1 MATKY
6 AGSVNAPDFPDGLQ
20 WLNSD
25 RPLGLKEFHGK
36 VLLLDFW
43 TYCCINCMHIIP
55 HLRRLERHFPEEL
68 AVVGVHS
75 AKFDQERSTE
85 NIRQAIMRYGVSHP
99 VVNDADMRVWQAY
112 GVRAWPT
119 LVFVDPQGKMIGKVE
134 GELTYDQGVQIIGDM
149 VREFRQAGVLQPAPP
164 VTTLEQPAASVLSFP
179 GKVLA
184 GGGVE
189 GLGARLF
196 IADSGHHRVL
206 VAGLDGRIA
215 LVIGSGNEGF
225 ADGSLE
231 GAQFNRP
238 QGMALRGDTLY
249 VADTENQAI
258 RRVDLKQ
265 GIVETI
271 AGTGQQG
278 TGRSAGGE
286 ATRVDLRSPWDVVVV
301 GDKLHI
307 AMAGNHQLW
316 TLDLANGQNWPSVGS
331 GAENIIDG
339 PLASAAL
346 AQPSGIVEENGVL
359 YFADSETSSVR
370 AADLTGSGRVSTL
383 VGSGLFDFGD
393 RDGDGDEARLQH
405 PLGVDVRD
413 GVVYVADTYNSKVK
427 RVTARTRWVET
438 VAGAGSPGL
447 LDGPISEARFYEP
460 GGLSLIGEQ
469 LFVADTNNHAV
480 RVVDLAKGVVT
491 TLPVDF

>member
-6 AGSVNAPDFPDGLQ
+6 AGTMNAPDFPEGLQ

-25 RPLGLKEFHGK
+25 RPLDLKAFHGK

-85 NIRQAIMRYGVSHP
+85 NIRQAIMRYGVGHP

-119 LVFVDPQGKMIGKVE
+119 LMFVGPQGKVIGKVE
-134 GELTYDQGVQIIGDM
+134 GELTYEQGVQIIGDM
-149 VREFRQAGVLQPAPP
+149 VREFRQAGLLQPAPP
-164 VTTLEQPAASVLSFP
+164 ATTTEQPPASVLSFP

-184 GGGVE
+184 DGGVD

-206 VAGLDGRIA
+206 VAGLDGRISI
-215 LVIGSGNEGF
+215 VIGSGNEGL

-238 QGMALRGDTLY
+238 QGMALKGDTLY
-249 VADTENQAI
+249 VADTENHAV
-258 RRVDLKQ
+258 RRVDLRQ
-265 GIVETI
+265 GVVETI

-278 TGRSAGGE
+278 RGPGAGGE

-316 TLDLANGQNWPSVGS
+316 TLDLATGQLWPSVGS

-346 AQPSGIVEENGVL
+346 AQPSGIVEEHGVL

-370 AADLTGSGRVSTL
+370 TANLTGSGRVSTL
-383 VGSGLFDFGD
+383 IGRGLFDFGD
-393 RDGDGDEARLQH
+393 RDGDGSGARFQH

-413 GVVYVADTYNSKVK
+413 GVVYVADTYNNKVK
-427 RVTARTRWVET
+427 RVGARTRWVET
-438 VAGAGSPGL
+438 VAGTGSPGL
-447 LDGPISEARFYEP
+447 LDGPLSEAQFYEP
-460 GGLSLIGEQ
+460 GGVSLLGER
-469 LFVADTNNHAV
+469 LFVADTNNHAL
-480 RVVDLAKGVVT
+480 RVVDMAQGVVS